1 MHGLSFRI
9 KKSVGEELVTRKQV
23 LQNLSEFLPLLSQS
37 EQMQSAITQKK
48 KKNPLQGREDTA
60 VMKELHLTT
69 ERHSQQDLY
78 ICNITVTLLC
88 ISFSQVITYLRLS

>member
-1 MHGLSFRI
+1 MHGLSFGT

-48 KKNPLQGREDTA
+48 KNPLQGREDTA

-69 ERHSQQDLY
+69 ERHSQLDLY

>member
-1 MHGLSFRI
+1 MHGLSFGT
-9 KKSVGEELVTRKQV
+9 KKSVGEELVTRKKV

-37 EQMQSAITQKK
+37 EQMQSAITQKE
-48 KKNPLQGREDTA
+48 KNPLQGREDTA